1 MGTIP
6 VITDQTEQDFLDG
19 VLEVYDEI
27 FSKKVPFYFLDV
39 EASKVNSYGE
49 TTNKVYK
56 DPVYLTARV
65 VVEAKEGE
73 KAVNRPYSTAKI
85 SIPTQNLW
93 DNGLATEEEDLREM
107 LKGKFVWNGVNYYIR
122 RIQPKTMI
130 NDTFIIHKFYCD
142 EQILD

>member
-85 SIPTQNLW
+85 SVPTQNLW
-93 DNGLATEEEDLREM
+93 DNGLATEEEDLTIKTLSE
-107 LKGKFVWNGVNYYIR
+107 LKELAKRKGIKGYSSM
-122 RIQPKTMI
+122 K
-130 NDTFIIHKFYCD
+130 K
-142 EQILD
+142 EELLKALK